1 MFSHI
6 ERKRE
11 EGRGKRREK
20 ENENNILQKKRYLL
34 SHFNN
39 LVYLLV
45 VRTGAKAFTS
55 I

>member
-11 EGRGKRREK
+11 EVRGKGREK
-20 ENENNILQKKRYLL
+20 ENENNILKKKGYLF
-34 SHFNN
+34 SYFNN
-39 LVYLLV
+39 LVYFLV
-45 VRTGAKAFTS
+45 VRIGAKAVTS